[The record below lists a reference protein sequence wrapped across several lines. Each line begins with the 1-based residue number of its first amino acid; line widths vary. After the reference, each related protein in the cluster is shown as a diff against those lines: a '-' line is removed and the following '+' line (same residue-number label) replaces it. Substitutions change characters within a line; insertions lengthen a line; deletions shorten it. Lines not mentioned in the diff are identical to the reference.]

1 MHYHSMETCQMKQ
14 IINQLIQL
22 QVLTFTLDEQKAL
35 TSEAYLKDLE
45 TSIKNLSET
54 LPPDIVKLFHQLSG
68 RYSSAVVPMTNDI
81 CSGCGMSVPTILA
94 YEVKLGNKI
103 IQCPRCTR
111 ILFYRDSL
119 PRQLK
124 RIVSG
129 TKPATGLERFSCSK
143 LMLPNLE
150 GKTRDE
156 IIQEMIEVMASEGFV
171 EKPDELLKSALNRE
185 AIVPTAVENGL
196 AFPHVRGIEGGGL
209 IFSAGLKKQGVHF
222 GAPKNR
228 LTKIIFFIVIPL
240 AASAF
245 YLNLITGF
253 MQTFSDAAARDRL
266 LDCKTPEKMWQV
278 LNHLTKKNI
287 P

>member
-1 MHYHSMETCQMKQ
+1 MKQ
-14 IINQLIQL
+14 LINQLIQL
-22 QVLTFTLDEQKAL
+22 QVLNFTLDEQKAL
-35 TSEAYLKDLE
+35 TSDTYLKDLE
-45 TSIKNLSET
+45 ASIKKLADS
-54 LPPDIVKLFHQLSG
+54 LPPDILKLFTQLSNK
-68 RYSSAVVPMTNDI
+68 YSTAVVPMTKGT
-81 CSGCGMSVPTILA
+81 CSGCGMAVPTILA
-94 YEVKLGNKI
+94 YEVKLGEKI
-103 IQCPRCTR
+103 IQCPRCAR

-124 RIVSG
+124 RVTSG
-129 TKPATGLERFSCSK
+129 GKPASGLERFSCSR
-143 LMLPNLE
+143 LMVPQLQ

-156 IIQEMIEVMASEGFV
+156 IIREMIELMAAEGFV
-171 EKPDELLKSALNRE
+171 EKPDALFESALNRE
-185 AIVPTAVENGL
+185 AIVPTAVEHGL

-209 IFSAGLKKQGVHF
+209 IFAAGLKKQGVHF

-245 YLNLITGF
+245 YLNLITGL
-253 MQTFSDAAARDRL
+253 MQTFSDADARERL

-278 LNHLTKKNI
+278 LNQLTKKTI